1 MSKAPELVHELRTP
15 LAAIR
20 SNHDILEKAFQSL
33 RVNLGANPGDETLKL
48 LAIVEESLRI
58 NRLACERLEA
68 LIRSVRDERRKTNVH
83 DTIENALTLLGHELK
98 GRIRIVKDFGEITP
112 VEARPDQLHQVFMN
126 IILNSAQAIQGTG
139 EIRIATR
146 QDGPMVRIIISDSGP
161 GIPAEIR
168 DRIFEQGFTTK
179 SAQSG
184 MGLGLCI
191 CHKIIEDHAG
201 YIEVDSE
208 IGKGATFTIILPAA
222 PGSERN
228 ADE

>member
-33 RVNLGANPGDETLKL
+33 RVNLSANPGVDTLNL

-58 NRLACERLEA
+58 NRLACERLDA
-68 LIRSVRDERRKTNVH
+68 LIRNVREERRKTNLH
-83 DTIENALTLLGHELK
+83 DTIESALTLLGHELK

-126 IILNSAQAIQGTG
+126 IILNSAQAIHGTG

-146 QDGPMVRIIISDSGP
+146 QDGPMVRIMISDSGP

-184 MGLGLCI
+184 TGLGLCI
-191 CHKIIEDHAG
+191 CHKIIKDHAG
-201 YIEVDSE
+201 DIEVDSE
-208 IGKGATFTIILPAA
+208 IGKGTAFTIILPAV

>member
-33 RVNLGANPGDETLKL
+33 RVNLSANPGVDTLNL

-58 NRLACERLEA
+58 NRLACERLDA
-68 LIRSVRDERRKTNVH
+68 LIRSVREERRKTNLH
-83 DTIENALTLLGHELK
+83 DTIESALTLLGHELK
-98 GRIRIVKDFGEITP
+98 GRIRIVKDFGEITA

-126 IILNSAQAIQGTG
+126 IILNSAQAIHGTG

-146 QDGPMVRIIISDSGP
+146 QDGPMVRIMISDSGP

-191 CHKIIEDHAG
+191 CHKIIKDHAG
-201 YIEVDSE
+201 DIEVDSE
-208 IGKGATFTIILPAA
+208 IGKGTTFTIILPAV

>member
-1 MSKAPELVHELRTP
+1 VRLS
-15 LAAIR
+15 
-20 SNHDILEKAFQSL
+20 
-33 RVNLGANPGDETLKL
+33 
-48 LAIVEESLRI
+48 RI
-58 NRLACERLEA
+58 
-68 LIRSVRDERRKTNVH
+68 T
-83 DTIENALTLLGHELK
+83 
-98 GRIRIVKDFGEITP
+98 IVKDFGEITP